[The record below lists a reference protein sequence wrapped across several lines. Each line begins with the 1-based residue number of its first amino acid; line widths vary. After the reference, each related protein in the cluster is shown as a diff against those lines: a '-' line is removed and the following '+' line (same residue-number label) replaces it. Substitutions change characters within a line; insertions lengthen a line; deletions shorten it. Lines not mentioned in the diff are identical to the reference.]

1 MAKTRALLFLL
12 GSLLLAAGCAT
23 LLKEDEPQLREMIA
37 QKLCVDLRYWE
48 LEPGVIDPAQTG
60 PVFYTVKVLND
71 EIAEALNELKPGSVI
86 LFAESCQEGKAVRKL
101 TDDIRALAD
110 SNSWLRPLLTVDEE
124 GGRVERFT
132 FGPHYPSAA
141 ALGRM
146 NAEYVTNMASE
157 IANLTLSAGF
167 DLDFAPVCDIDS
179 NPKNP
184 VINTRSFGHDAAT
197 VTKGATAFIEAFK
210 KQGLLSC
217 AKHFPGHG
225 DTSVDSHTGLPRVEK
240 TLCDL
245 RQLEL
250 KPFKAAIEAGADCV
264 MTSHIQFPNI
274 EKETLTDLNGKKIL
288 RPATLSKKILKG
300 ILRDEL
306 GFEGVIVSDD
316 MDMDAIS
323 KNFDWKEAVIEAWI
337 AGVDIAIVTKRFQNK
352 NSLSDWNDLIN
363 KTIEAVKNGR
373 YPIGELK
380 RSCERIA
387 KLKAQNR
394 AYPDKSRIAYYESLE
409 AFQKIDELAVSTLE
423 MKGDTN
429 LLAKIKAYRG
439 PWFKQTFLQAARRRH
454 FLLFNDT
461 PFIDEG
467 DNITLLYNYS
477 PTVPQPDA
485 VDAFQKMFSAAK
497 SRGRKVIFL
506 SCGFPHAE
514 QFAPDADLTI
524 ISRGGLSGLASV
536 FGDLSQKDIAPSVAK
551 PPAQK

>member
-23 LLKEDEPQLREMIA
+23 LLKEDEPRLREMIA
-37 QKLCVDLRYWE
+37 QKLCVDLRYWD
-48 LEPGVIDPAQTG
+48 LEPGTIDPAQTE
-60 PVFYTVKVLND
+60 PVTYTVKVLND
-71 EIAEALNELKPGSVI
+71 EIAEALNELRPGSVI
-86 LFAESCQEGKAVRKL
+86 LFAESCQDGKAVRKL

-110 SNSWLRPLLTVDEE
+110 SNSWPRPLLAVDEE

-132 FGPHYPSAA
+132 FGPHYPAAA

-146 NAEYVTNMASE
+146 NSEYITNMAAE
-157 IANLTLSAGF
+157 IADLTLSAGF

-184 VINTRSFGHDAAT
+184 VINTRSFGRDSET
-197 VTKGATAFIEAFK
+197 VTKGATAFIKAFK

-240 TLCDL
+240 TLDNL

-250 KPFKAAIEAGADCV
+250 KPFKAAIDAGADCV

-274 EKETLTDLNGKKIL
+274 ESGTLTDLNGKKIL

-300 ILRDEL
+300 ILGDEL

-316 MDMDAIS
+316 IDMDAIS

-352 NSLSDWNDLIN
+352 NSLADWNDLID
-363 KTIEAVKNGR
+363 KTIESVKNGR

-387 KLKAQNR
+387 KLKSKNR
-394 AYPDKSRIAYYESLE
+394 AYPDKSRITYYESLE

-429 LLAKIKAYRG
+429 LLAQIKAYRG
-439 PWFKQTFLQAARRRH
+439 PWFKQTFLQAVRRRH
-454 FLLFNDT
+454 FILFNDT

-477 PTVPQPDA
+477 PSVPEPEI
-485 VDAFQKMFSAAK
+485 VDTFQKMVSA
-497 SRGRKVIFL
+497 SRCKGRKIIFL

-514 QFAPDADLTI
+514 QLAPDADLTI

-536 FGDLSQKDIAPSVAK
+536 FG
-551 PPAQK
+551 AQAE

>member
-1 MAKTRALLFLL
+1 MKGKLLLF
-12 GSLLLAAGCAT
+12 GAVFLLLAAGCAT
-23 LLKEDEPQLREMIA
+23 VFHAEDELPLREMIA

-48 LEPGVIDPAQTG
+48 LEPGTIDPAQTE
-60 PVFYTVKVLND
+60 PVTYTVKVLND
-71 EIAEALNELKPGSVI
+71 EIAEALNELRPGSVI

-101 TDDIRALAD
+101 TDDIRSLAD
-110 SNSWLRPLLTVDEE
+110 SNSWPRPLLTVDEE
-124 GGRVERFT
+124 GGRVERLT
-132 FGPHYPSAA
+132 FGPHFPSAA

-146 NAEYVTNMASE
+146 NAEYITNIASE
-157 IANLTLSAGF
+157 IADLTLSAGF

-197 VTKGATAFIEAFK
+197 VTKGAAAFIKAFK
-210 KQGLLSC
+210 QQGLLSC

-225 DTSVDSHTGLPRVEK
+225 DTATDSHTGLPKVEK
-240 TLCDL
+240 NLDDL

-250 KPFKAAIEAGADCV
+250 IPFKAAIDEGVDCV
-264 MTSHIQFPNI
+264 MTTHIQFPNI

-300 ILRDEL
+300 VLREEL
-306 GFEGVIVSDD
+306 GFEGVIISDD
-316 MDMDAIS
+316 LDMDAIS

-337 AGVDIAIVTKRFQNK
+337 AGVDIAIVTKRFQSK
-352 NSLSDWNDLIN
+352 NSINDWNDLID

-373 YPIGELK
+373 YPIEELK

-387 KLKAQNR
+387 KLKAQDR

-439 PWFKQTFLQAARRRH
+439 PWFKQTFQDAARRRH
-454 FLLFNDT
+454 FFLFNDT
-461 PFIDEG
+461 PFINE
-467 DNITLLYNYS
+467 DNTITLLYNYS

-536 FGDLSQKDIAPSVAK
+536 FGDLSLKDIAPSVAK

>member
-23 LLKEDEPQLREMIA
+23 VFHAEDESRLREMIA
-37 QKLCVDLRYWE
+37 QKLCVDLRYWD
-48 LEPGVIDPAQTG
+48 LEPGTIDPAQTE
-60 PVFYTVKVLND
+60 PVTYTVKVLNE
-71 EIAEALNELKPGSVI
+71 EIAEALNELRPGSVI
-86 LFAESCQEGKAVRKL
+86 LFAESCQEGKAVRQL

-110 SNSWLRPLLTVDEE
+110 SNSWPRPLLTVDEE

-132 FGPHYPSAA
+132 FGPHYPAAA

-146 NAEYVTNMASE
+146 NSEYVTNMASE
-157 IANLTLSAGF
+157 IADLTLSAGF

-184 VINTRSFGHDAAT
+184 VINTRSFGRDAET
-197 VTKGATAFIEAFK
+197 VTKGATAFIKAFK

-240 TLCDL
+240 TLDDL

-250 KPFKAAIEAGADCV
+250 KPFKAAIEAGVDCV

-274 EKETLTDLNGKKIL
+274 ESGTMTDLNGKKIL

-316 MDMDAIS
+316 IDMDAIK

-337 AGVDIAIVTKRFQNK
+337 AGVDIAIVTKRFQSKSSIN
-352 NSLSDWNDLIN
+352 DWNDLID

-373 YPIGELK
+373 YPIEELK

-387 KLKAQNR
+387 KLKAQDR
-394 AYPDKSRIAYYESLE
+394 AYPDKSRITYYESLE
-409 AFQKIDELAVSTLE
+409 AFQKIDELAVATLE
-423 MKGDTN
+423 IKGDAN

-439 PWFKQTFLQAARRRH
+439 PWFKQTFLQVARRRH
-454 FLLFNDT
+454 FILFNDT
-461 PFIDEG
+461 PFTDEG
-467 DNITLLYNYS
+467 DNIALLYNYS
-477 PTVPQPDA
+477 PSVPKPDE
-485 VDAFQKMFSAAK
+485 VDMFQKLFSIAK
-497 SRGRKVIFL
+497 NNGRKIIFL

-514 QFAPDADLTI
+514 QLAPDADLTI

-536 FGDLSQKDIAPSVAK
+536 FGNLPQKDIAPKSFTDLR
-551 PPAQK
+551 

>member
-23 LLKEDEPQLREMIA
+23 VFHAEDEPRLREMIA
-37 QKLCVDLRYWE
+37 QKLCVDLRYWD
-48 LEPGVIDPAQTG
+48 LEPGTIDPAQTE
-60 PVFYTVKVLND
+60 PVTYTVKVLNE

-86 LFAESCQEGKAVRKL
+86 LFAESCQEGKAVRQL

-110 SNSWLRPLLTVDEE
+110 SNSWPRPLLTVDEE

-132 FGPHYPSAA
+132 FGPHYPAAA

-146 NAEYVTNMASE
+146 NAEYITNIASE
-157 IANLTLSAGF
+157 IADLTLSAGF

-240 TLCDL
+240 TIDDL

-274 EKETLTDLNGKKIL
+274 ESGTMTDLNGQKIL

-306 GFEGVIVSDD
+306 GFQGVIVSDD

-363 KTIEAVKNGR
+363 KTIESVKSGR
-373 YPIGELK
+373 YPFQELK
-380 RSCERIA
+380 RSYERIA
-387 KLKAQNR
+387 KLKAQDR
-394 AYPDKSRIAYYESLE
+394 AYPDKSRIAYYESTE
-409 AFQKIDELAVSTLE
+409 AFQRIDEMALPTLE
-423 MKGDTN
+423 IKGDVN
-429 LLAKIKAYRG
+429 LLSQIKAYRG
-439 PWFKQTFLQAARRRH
+439 PWFKQTFQAAARRRH
-454 FLLFNDT
+454 FILFNDT

-477 PTVPQPDA
+477 PSVPKPDE
-485 VDAFQKMFSAAK
+485 VDMFQKMVSA
-497 SRGRKVIFL
+497 SRRKGRKVIFL

-536 FGDLSQKDIAPSVAK
+536 FGDLPQKDITPKSFTDLR
-551 PPAQK
+551 

>member
-48 LEPGVIDPAQTG
+48 LEPGVIDPAQTES
-60 PVFYTVKVLND
+60 VTYTVKVLND
-71 EIAEALNELKPGSVI
+71 EIAEALNELRPGSVI
-86 LFAESCQEGKAVRKL
+86 LFAESCQDGKAVRKL

-110 SNSWLRPLLTVDEE
+110 SNSWPRPLLTVDEE

-132 FGPHYPSAA
+132 FGPHYPAAA

-146 NAEYVTNMASE
+146 NSEYVTNMASE
-157 IANLTLSAGF
+157 IADLTLSAGF
-167 DLDFAPVCDIDS
+167 NLDFAPVCDIDS

-184 VINTRSFGHDAAT
+184 VINTRSFGRDAET
-197 VTKGATAFIEAFK
+197 VTKGATAFIKAFK

-240 TLCDL
+240 TIDDL

-274 EKETLTDLNGKKIL
+274 ESGTMTDLNGKKIL

-323 KNFDWKEAVIEAWI
+323 KSFDWKEAVIESWI

-352 NSLSDWNDLIN
+352 NSINDWNDLID
-363 KTIEAVKNGR
+363 KTVEAVKNGR

-380 RSCERIA
+380 RSSERIA

-394 AYPDKSRIAYYESLE
+394 AYPDKSRIAYYESQE

-439 PWFKQTFLQAARRRH
+439 PWFKQTFQDVARRRH

-514 QFAPDADLTI
+514 QFAPDADLII
-524 ISRGGLSGLASV
+524 ISSGGLSGLASV
-536 FGDLSQKDIAPSVAK
+536 FGDLPQKDIASSVAK
-551 PPAQK
+551 P

>member
-12 GSLLLAAGCAT
+12 GSLLLTAGCAT
-23 LLKEDEPQLREMIA
+23 VFHAEDEPRLREMIA
-37 QKLCVDLRYWE
+37 QKLCVDLRYWD
-48 LEPGVIDPAQTG
+48 LEPGTIDPAQTE
-60 PVFYTVKVLND
+60 PVTYTVKVLNE
-71 EIAEALNELKPGSVI
+71 EIAEALNELRPGSVI
-86 LFAESCQEGKAVRKL
+86 LFAESCRDGKAVRKL

-110 SNSWLRPLLTVDEE
+110 SNSWPRPLLTVDEE

-132 FGPHYPSAA
+132 FGPHYPAAA

-157 IANLTLSAGF
+157 IADLTLSAGF

-184 VINTRSFGHDAAT
+184 VINTRSFGHDAET
-197 VTKGATAFIEAFK
+197 VIKGATAFIKAFK

-240 TLCDL
+240 TLDDL

-274 EKETLTDLNGKKIL
+274 EQETLTDLNGQKIL

-316 MDMDAIS
+316 IDMDAIS

-352 NSLSDWNDLIN
+352 NSINDWNDLIN
-363 KTIEAVKNGR
+363 KTVDAVKSGR
-373 YPIGELK
+373 YPIEELK

-387 KLKAQNR
+387 KLKAQDR
-394 AYPDKSRIAYYESLE
+394 AYPDKSRITYYESLE
-409 AFQKIDELAVSTLE
+409 AFQRIDEMALPTLE

-429 LLAKIKAYRG
+429 LLAQIKAYRG

-461 PFIDEG
+461 PFTDEG
-467 DNITLLYNYS
+467 DNIALLYNYS
-477 PTVPQPDA
+477 PSVPKPDE
-485 VDAFQKMFSAAK
+485 VDMFQKLFSIAK
-497 SRGRKVIFL
+497 NNGRKIIFL
-506 SCGFPHAE
+506 SCGFPNAE
-514 QFAPDADLTI
+514 LLAPDADLTI

-536 FGDLSQKDIAPSVAK
+536 FGDLSQKDIAPKSFTDLR
-551 PPAQK
+551 